1 MFINLV
7 MKTQENLYEH
17 KNILWVWNKKMDWV
31 QMEPSWGQINLVGKV
46 DVYKKS
52 GKASSLAILDG

>member
-1 MFINLV
+1 

-17 KNILWVWNKKMDWV
+17 KNILWLWNKKMDWV
-31 QMEPSWGQINLVGKV
+31 QIEPSWGQINLVGKV
-46 DVYKKS
+46 GEYKKS

>member
-1 MFINLV
+1 

-31 QMEPSWGQINLVGKV
+31 QIETSWGQINLAGKV
-46 DVYKKS
+46 GVYKKS
-52 GKASSLAILDG
+52 DKPSSLGILDGLKLRV

>member
-1 MFINLV
+1 

-31 QMEPSWGQINLVGKV
+31 QMEPSWGQINLAEKVG
-46 DVYKKS
+46 VYKKS
-52 GKASSLAILDG
+52 DKPSSLAILDGLKLRV